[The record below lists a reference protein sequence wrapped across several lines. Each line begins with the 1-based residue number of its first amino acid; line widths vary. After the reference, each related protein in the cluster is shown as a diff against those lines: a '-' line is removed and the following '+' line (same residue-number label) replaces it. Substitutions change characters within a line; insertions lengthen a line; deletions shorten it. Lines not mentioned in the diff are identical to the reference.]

1 MLRKSMRKHELDN
14 LKSKIDSGKLYAEEF
29 EELNL
34 ISFGSYGIVCKASN
48 KNNNE
53 LYAVKKIPFSE
64 QLNESAL
71 NEIDILLKL
80 QSDFIV
86 KVESVWFE
94 ENYIKPGDY
103 ETNENN
109 SLTTGHSV
117 FDYHNNYLL
126 HIQMELCLMTL
137 KEAMKKINHELKQ
150 KVSEI
155 MSPIGYYISSELF
168 KEILEGVDYLHKQKV
183 IHRDL
188 KPTNILI
195 TGGMNGRFVKLADF
209 GLATIHEF
217 DDHTHTKYKGTRD
230 YRAPEVMRTRKY
242 GMKAD
247 VYSLGVIVQELFNID
262 IDEYFNFFKSK
273 VTSIP
278 EMKFQ

>member
-1 MLRKSMRKHELDN
+1 MLRKLNPKLDN
-14 LKSKIDSGKLYAEEF
+14 LKREIDSSKLYDKVF

-34 ISFGSYGIVCKASN
+34 ISFGSYGIVCKASK

-64 QLNESAL
+64 KFLESAL
-71 NEIDILLKL
+71 NEIDIMLKHE
-80 QSDFIV
+80 SDFIV

-103 ETNENN
+103 ETNEKNP
-109 SLTTGHSV
+109 LTSTHSV
-117 FDYHNNYLL
+117 FNDHNNFLL

-137 KEAMKKINHELKQ
+137 EEAMNKLNNELKQ

-155 MSPIGYYISSELF
+155 MSPVGYYISSELF
-168 KEILEGVDYLHKQKV
+168 KEILESVDYLHKQKV

-195 TGGMNGRFVKLADF
+195 TGGINGRFVKLADF

-217 DDHTHTKYKGTRD
+217 DDHTHTEYTGTRN
-230 YRAPEVMRTRKY
+230 YRAPEVTRTRKY
-242 GMKAD
+242 DMKAD
-247 VYSLGVIVQELFNID
+247 IYSLGVIVQEIFNID
-262 IDEYFNFFKSK
+262 VNKYFNIFKIQSYF
-273 VTSIP
+273 T
-278 EMKFQ
+278 F